1 MEGFTLAKRSRE
13 NLVLLNMKRKLLTFL
28 YLLFF
33 IATVYSQNFTVTG
46 KVVDASSLQV
56 LEYATIIF
64 SSGGS
69 SNAFGGVTD
78 KKGNFKISVPEG
90 NYTITIEFLSYKS
103 KVFETQEINDDTN
116 LGTIKLSQDIE
127 ALDVVTVAVEN
138 NNATEIKLNKII
150 YDVDKDILSNGGT
163 ATDILENIP
172 SVSLSADGS
181 LTIRGS
187 APRILINGRISAR
200 SKPEALKNIPASSIQ
215 KIEVITTPSVRFSGD
230 SSGGIINIIL
240 KKGLDNGFNGS
251 VTGTTTLGEKNIFG
265 AATSLNYRKDKLNI
279 YTNTNYFQR
288 EPIAN
293 TSINNEYTA
302 NGITDGFLNED
313 RKYTRKTNVFQ
324 STLGLDYY
332 FNDYVSLNI
341 EGTYSYFNG
350 DFTNKNISNYF
361 DSNYLL
367 TQTNERNIITDH
379 KDEVYEIA
387 ATYDQYF
394 ERENE
399 QLLINFSYSKDIE
412 INNSDLSNRDFFPS
426 YMEYPDED
434 ERIYNNLNLQNTYWY
449 VAYALPIN
457 ETSLLEF
464 GNESTLGKVKH
475 NYINEIIVNGDFE
488 PNPNTSNLLH
498 YNENWYRFYAQYDQ
512 EFEKFSYGIG
522 LSVEFTD
529 LDINLVTTNER
540 NAQKYTD
547 FNPSASFGYT
557 ISDTKS
563 ISFSYRRGLYRMGYE
578 DLNPFEQRISETTSF
593 KGNINL
599 LPIYG
604 NSFEFSF
611 LNSAKKILAI
621 SPSLYY
627 KNYNNWVQYVTY
639 ETGEIINGVPKLVTT
654 PINLGSLSRLG
665 AEFIADYNPNDW
677 LNFTSTID
685 FYYVKQ
691 TGVYEYDDV
700 NNDLVIL
707 DYNDTSFGGNAKLN
721 TLIKFRKD
729 FNFQA
734 LFQYYLPSEAANSK
748 REGYMYMNAS
758 MSKDIFKKKAT
769 ISLIADDIFD
779 SNKTKRT
786 RWTDDVISYSN
797 SQWKEPSILLSFT
810 YRFNQSKKDKKI
822 EFDQKDEE
830 IEY

>member
-1 MEGFTLAKRSRE
+1 
-13 NLVLLNMKRKLLTFL
+13 MKRRLITFL

-33 IATVYSQNFTVTG
+33 IATAYSQNFTVTG
-46 KVVDASSLQV
+46 KVVDASSLQE

-64 SSGGS
+64 SPDGS
-69 SNAFGGVTD
+69 SSAFGGVTD

-103 KVFETQEINDDTN
+103 KVFEIQEINDNTN
-116 LGTIKLSQDIE
+116 LGTIELSQDIE
-127 ALDVVTVAVEN
+127 ALDIVIVDSE

-150 YDVDKDILSNGGT
+150 YNVDKDIISNGGT

-172 SVSLSADGS
+172 SVSFSASGNI
-181 LTIRGS
+181 TIRGS
-187 APRILINGRISAR
+187 APRILINGRMSAR
-200 SKPEALKNIPASSIQ
+200 SKPEALINLPASSIQ
-215 KIEVITTPSVRFSGD
+215 KIEVITTPSARYSGD

-265 AATSLNYRKDKLNI
+265 TATSLNYRKDKLNI

-288 EPIAN
+288 KPIAN
-293 TSINNEYTA
+293 ANINNEYTT

-332 FNDYVSLNI
+332 FNDYISLNI
-341 EGTYSYFNG
+341 EGTYSDFNG

-361 DSNYLL
+361 DVNHSL
-367 TQTNERNIITDH
+367 TQTNERNLITDH
-379 KDEVYEIA
+379 KNEVYEIA
-387 ATYDQYF
+387 GTYDQYF

-399 QLLINFSYSKDIE
+399 ELFINFSYSKDIE
-412 INNSDLSNRDFFPS
+412 LNNSDLSNRDFFPT
-426 YMEYPDED
+426 YLEYPDED
-434 ERIYNNLNLQNTYWY
+434 ERIYDNLSLQNTYWY
-449 VAYALPIN
+449 VAYVLPIN

-464 GNESTLGKVKH
+464 GNESTLGKINH

-488 PNPNTSNLLH
+488 PNPNTTNLLH
-498 YNENWYRFYAQYDQ
+498 YDENWYRFYALYDQ

-529 LDINLVTTNER
+529 LNINLITTNEL
-540 NAQKYTD
+540 NTQKYTD

-557 ISDTKS
+557 LNDTKS
-563 ISFSYRRGLYRMGYE
+563 LAFAYRKGIIRVGYS

-593 KGNINL
+593 KGNVNL
-599 LPIYG
+599 LPFYS
-604 NSFEFSF
+604 NTFELSL
-611 LNSAKKILAI
+611 LNSSEEKKLIFN
-621 SPSLYY
+621 PTLYY
-627 KNYNNWVQYVTY
+627 RNYKNIWQNITY
-639 ETGEIINGVPKLVTT
+639 ETGETINGVPKLVTT

-665 AEFIADYNPNDW
+665 TEFIADYNPNDW
-677 LNFTSTID
+677 LNFTTTID
-685 FYYVKQ
+685 FYYSKQ
-691 TGVYEYDDV
+691 TGIFEYTDV
-700 NNDLVIL
+700 NNNQIIL
-707 DYNDTSFGGNAKLN
+707 DYNDSTFSGNAKLN
-721 TLIKFRKD
+721 TLMKFRKD
-729 FNFQA
+729 FNFQT
-734 LFQYYLPSEAANSK
+734 LIQYYLPSEGAYSK

-758 MSKDIFKKKAT
+758 MSKDLFNKQAT
-769 ISLIADDIFD
+769 ITLIADDIFD

-786 RWTDDVISYSN
+786 RWTDDVMSYSN
-797 SQWKEPSILLSFT
+797 HQWKEPSILLSFT

-822 EFDQKDEE
+822 EFNQNDEE